1 MKFMSALPIH
11 SATRYVQPLREG
23 GSLPAVVDTE
33 AGMFVVKF
41 RGAGQGVKVLVAEL
55 IVGQIALRL
64 GLPVPELALIDIDP
78 LFGRSEPDPEIQDI
92 LRASHGVNVGLRYL
106 DGAFNYDEL
115 AAGELIDAELAAAVV
130 WLDAFLTNPDRTHRN
145 PNLLL
150 WQRRPWLID
159 HGAAL
164 YAHHDWAGVDHARTR
179 TRFPLI
185 ENHVLLARTGDL
197 GAADARL
204 APRLGR
210 EPFAEILA
218 AIPETLLVDPH
229 GREPF
234 GSADEA
240 RERYVRYLT
249 TRLEAPRDFVAE
261 AGRARE
267 ARLREPPRRLEAR
280 R

>member
-1 MKFMSALPIH
+1 MEFMSELPIH

-33 AGMFVVKF
+33 AGLFVVKF

-55 IVGQIALRL
+55 IVGRIASRL
-64 GLPVPELALIDIDP
+64 GLPVPELALIEVAP
-78 LFGRSEPDPEIQDI
+78 LFGRTEPDPEIQDI
-92 LRASHGVNVGLRYL
+92 LRASHGLNVGLRYL
-106 DGAFNYDEL
+106 DGAFNYDEH
-115 AAGELIDAELAAAVV
+115 AAGELIDPELAAAVV

-164 YAHHDWAGVDHARTR
+164 YAHHDWSGVDEARTR

-185 ENHVLLARTGDL
+185 EKHVLLARSGDL
-197 GAADARL
+197 AAADAHL
-204 APRLGR
+204 APRLG
-210 EPFAEILA
+210 AELFGEVLA
-218 AIPETLLVDPH
+218 TIPDELLLDPH
-229 GREPF
+229 GREPS

-240 RERYVRYLT
+240 RARYVRYLA

-261 AGRARE
+261 AVRARE